1 MKGQQLANGIVRTAL
16 MVLVVAAALPALAQE
31 QGQLETLMNAT
42 GLKMEKLEA
51 DTWKVPFDGDNGK
64 TLEVYVTYSNDKKLS
79 ALIFCTV
86 VDRDANFQF
95 NREVL
100 ARAMVISN
108 DQPFIKIVLDADHG
122 DLDCQTEAYMPTL
135 TAEALK
141 MYLDTVASI
150 SDQYGAELNQLA
162 GQ

>member
-1 MKGQQLANGIVRTAL
+1 MKRQQLANGIVRTAL

-64 TLEVYVTYSNDKKLS
+64 TLEVYVTYSNDKKIS

>member
-1 MKGQQLANGIVRTAL
+1 MKRQQLANGIVRTAL

-108 DQPFIKIVLDADHG
+108 DQPFIKIVLDAAHG

-141 MYLDTVASI
+141 MYLDTVASM
-150 SDQYGAELNQLA
+150 SDQQS
-162 GQ
+162 